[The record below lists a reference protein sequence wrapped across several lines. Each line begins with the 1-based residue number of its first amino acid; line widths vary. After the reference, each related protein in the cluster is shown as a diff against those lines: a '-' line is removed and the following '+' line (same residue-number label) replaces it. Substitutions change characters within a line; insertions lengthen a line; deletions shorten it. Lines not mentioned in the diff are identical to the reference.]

1 MRLPIILVQNP
12 PASGAELADAL
23 VGNLIGRAGLDLTL
37 VNQFESLSPD
47 STDRMTLEGITV
59 PAAVLDWRTTAEL
72 KSTLDKIGFHGRR
85 CPHQLDPTEDDGSEN
100 STSGSQRRL
109 FLFNLNETTDP
120 LAIVAELNRLRES
133 LSVKT
138 VSLGGLASP
147 QPRTKSDRPQDKE
160 TEVIEPTTNRES
172 TATNRAVGRMET
184 TSDEGLDALLDQLDE
199 LDV

>member
-37 VNQFESLSPD
+37 VNQFESLKPD

-59 PAAVLDWRTTAEL
+59 PAAVLDWRTTSEL
-72 KSTLDKIGFHGRR
+72 KSVLDKIGFYGRH
-85 CPHQLDPTEDDGSEN
+85 CPHKLDRATANEN
-100 STSGSQRRL
+100 APPDGSQRRL
-109 FLFNLNETTDP
+109 FLFDLNVSTDP
-120 LAIVAELNRLRES
+120 MAIVAELERLRES

-138 VSLGGLASP
+138 VSLGGLSSP
-147 QPRTKSDRPQDKE
+147 GAHSRSKPQRADE
-160 TEVIEPTTNRES
+160 NVSTTP
-172 TATNRAVGRMET
+172 ATNEPAIANERTTQAET